1 MKRKRTI
8 LGLIM
13 FLVGAG
19 LMIYAAISA
28 VVFNFQHVDMTELR
42 QFIENPAP
50 TILVIVGYIVAYT
63 GISMTRYK

>member
-28 VVFNFQHVDMTELR
+28 VIFNFQHVDMTELR

-50 TILVIVGYIVAYT
+50 TILAIVGYIVAYT
-63 GISMTRYK
+63 GISMTK